1 MILIAFIA
9 LLVLCT
15 YQDIRFRGI
24 HWIIFPLI
32 LVGAILLRW
41 DELNP
46 IILVWNAGFL
56 LFLLLGLTLYLS
68 VKEQRLVNITKG
80 YFATGDILFLIAII
94 PLFSFNW
101 FVLFFTVG
109 TLLTLVFHL
118 IASMIKTQKTIPY
131 AGYLAIVGIVYVTF
145 SNQLHQLILLD

>member
-1 MILIAFIA
+1 MALFAFIA
-9 LLVLCT
+9 LLILCT

-24 HWIIFPLI
+24 HWVIFPLI
-32 LVGAILLRW
+32 LLGAIVLRW

-46 IILVWNAGFL
+46 ITLIWNAGFL

-68 VKEQRLVNITKG
+68 VKEQRLVNITNG
-80 YFATGDILFLIAII
+80 YFATGDVLFLIAII
-94 PLFSFNW
+94 PLFTFHW
-101 FVLFFTVG
+101 FVLFFTIG

-118 IASMIKTQKTIPY
+118 VASMIKPQKTIPY
-131 AGYLAIVGIVYVTF
+131 AGYLAIVGIGYVTF